1 MRHPFA
7 FLLPALRLLM
17 LLATALPAATQ
28 AALIEEQYRIPVN
41 VTNRFGR
48 SFEREIVVTV
58 FRDSTVARAP
68 WLLLNHGRAGTAAE
82 RAAMGRAR
90 YSTVSPWFV
99 RQGHVVIVPTRLGYG
114 VSGGE
119 DVEESGACNSR
130 DFLPGFLA
138 AAAQSRQVL
147 AWLARFDWLDAT
159 RGIAVGQSYG
169 GATTL
174 AIAAGDFPGLR
185 GGFNFAG
192 GSGGD
197 PVRTPEQPCSPERL
211 QKVYEG
217 FGKASRAPVEWF
229 YSANDKYWGT
239 SLPQR
244 WFAAWREAGGKG
256 SFNPLPAYRND
267 GHGIF
272 SGEPTAWMPLVEKM
286 LADTRAP

>member
-1 MRHPFA
+1 MVCLA
-7 FLLPALRLLM
+7 
-17 LLATALPAATQ
+17 LLAMLAMLPPMPAR
-28 AALIEEQYRIPVN
+28 AALLETQYRIPVN

-58 FRDSTVARAP
+58 FRDDAVARAP
-68 WLLLNHGRAGTAAE
+68 YLLLNHGRAGTAAE

-90 YSTVSPWFV
+90 YSTVSPWLV
-99 RQGHVVIVPTRLGYG
+99 RQGYVVIVPTRMGYG
-114 VSGGE
+114 VTGGE

-130 DFLPGFLA
+130 DFQPGFLA
-138 AAAQSRQVL
+138 AAAQSRQAL

-159 RGIAVGQSYG
+159 QGVALGQSYG

-174 AIAAGDFPGLR
+174 AIAAGGFPGLR

-197 PVRTPEQPCSPERL
+197 PVHTPEQPCSPGRL
-211 QKVYEG
+211 QQVYEG
-217 FGKASRAPVEWF
+217 FAKTTRVPVAWF
-229 YSANDKYWGT
+229 YSANDKYWGPD
-239 SLPQR
+239 LPRR
-244 WFAAWREAGGKG
+244 WFKAWSEAGGKG

-272 SGEPTAWMPLVEKM
+272 TGEPAAWMPLVEK
-286 LADTRAP
+286 LLGEIRAP